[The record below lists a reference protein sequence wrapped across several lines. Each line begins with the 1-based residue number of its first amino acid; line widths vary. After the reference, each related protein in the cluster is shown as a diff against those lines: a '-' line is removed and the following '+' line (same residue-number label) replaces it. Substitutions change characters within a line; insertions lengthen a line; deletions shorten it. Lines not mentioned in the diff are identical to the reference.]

1 MMTERGQWPAK
12 QVVDVRAYNKYD
24 TSVMLHVVLLENFSL
39 WKHIFDPSGRHHHA
53 TPWTEMSNHEPAAR
67 KSFCAVRFGNQS
79 DFFFFLII
87 SSRHERSPKETTTT
101 NLPSETIETT
111 FVDDAD
117 GQIASLV
124 NAAEGQRRS
133 WPFGEDVNPLWRLD
147 SIARLGGT
155 DGESWNGTWTR
166 LSGRTYLMGLATSGA
181 IAAAAGTAARRRFLL
196 VVVAGLAHR
205 QRLDIVSVK
214 HLVIYI
220 SQTHEKKKK
229 SPQAAGRTQNKSSPL
244 VTVERHATKDMQLD
258 VRIKR
263 TRQLLDRYTPWV
275 PPGQHAPSPA
285 GPSYSVTAQPRRI
298 VFIRL
303 CWAERENI
311 RKWGFIF
318 LLKWV

>member
-1 MMTERGQWPAK
+1 MTERGQWPAK

-53 TPWTEMSNHEPAAR
+53 TPWTEMSNHER
-67 KSFCAVRFGNQS
+67 QHEKVLVLSVLVINQI
-79 DFFFFLII
+79 FFFFLII

-220 SQTHEKKKK
+220 FPKHTRRRRKVHKLL
-229 SPQAAGRTQNKSSPL
+229 AGRKT
-244 VTVERHATKDMQLD
+244 
-258 VRIKR
+258 
-263 TRQLLDRYTPWV
+263 
-275 PPGQHAPSPA
+275 SPA
-285 GPSYSVTAQPRRI
+285 LWSPSRDM
-298 VFIRL
+298 RL
-303 CWAERENI
+303 KTCNWTS
-311 RKWGFIF
+311 G
-318 LLKWV
+318 

>member
-1 MMTERGQWPAK
+1 MSCCWKISLCGNTYSIRLDDIITP
-12 QVVDVRAYNKYD
+12 
-24 TSVMLHVVLLENFSL
+24 LLEQRCRITNRQHEKVFVLSVL
-39 WKHIFDPSGRHHHA
+39 VINQIF
-53 TPWTEMSNHEPAAR
+53 
-67 KSFCAVRFGNQS
+67 FC
-79 DFFFFLII
+79 FLII

-220 SQTHEKKKK
+220 SQTHKKKKK